1 MCCNAEGN
9 LAALFESTTDMIWS
23 VDRQGRLQA
32 YNLAFRKT
40 YWLTFHREP
49 QLGATMHQS
58 ITPEFERL
66 WESYYDRA
74 LYEGPFHVEYTM
86 LSGASV
92 QLSFHPIL
100 SEGEVSG
107 VSVFSKDIMQHKI
120 AHEIQRHL
128 SEVIESSDNAVWTCT
143 PSGMIFTWNRGATT
157 IFGYGSEEAIGRPM
171 AQIVAGARP
180 SNWLEELLG
189 GHSISRLQ
197 MEGLHKNGAK
207 LTLSVSAWPVRN
219 TAGEISGLSL
229 VARDDGERLEAE
241 KTKALFASIVESS
254 EDAIFSVTPSGE
266 ILSWNA
272 SAERLF
278 GYTEAELM
286 GRHIRLLGSVGISAE
301 KEKTIF
307 ETVVAGHVVPV
318 FDTVF
323 MSKNGTPIDVSLSV
337 SPVRDA
343 QGRVSAIAGIVR
355 DITERKRL
363 LRSLTEAEKKYRTIF
378 DDALEGI
385 FQSTLSGQI
394 LTVNGA
400 AARMLGYASPQDL
413 IDNVR
418 DVKTDVWFDPKERLQ
433 YLRSMGVPSK
443 NTVHG
448 YECRL
453 KRKDGSAVWIAIHGR
468 LVRSEKGQPLY
479 HEGMIE
485 DISERVM
492 ATQTMKESE
501 MRFRSLFE
509 NSTMNLLLVEPDS
522 GMIVDA
528 NRAASNYYG
537 YPLKNLIG
545 APITLL
551 NTLTPE
557 QIREERR
564 RALLEERNFFRF
576 QHRLASGELRDVH
589 VYSSPVHI
597 GGKLILYS
605 IVFDMTDQVRAE
617 RELKE
622 KAQLLEEAQRIGGAG
637 SYIYDVATACWS
649 SSLVMNEIC
658 GIDASY
664 ERTLEGWLQL
674 IHPEQRKEMEHYLLQ
689 EVIAR
694 RGSFDKEYRI
704 LRKNDGCERWVI
716 EKGRLEYDEQGQPI
730 RLYGTIKDITESKR
744 ADTALRASELRYRR
758 TFQTSI
764 DAIALSRLEDG
775 VMIDVNG
782 AYTEMT
788 GYTREESL
796 GRNAEELFLAVDPE
810 DRKKIRAMMIAEGV
824 CRNYQVQY
832 RRKNG
837 EHGWGLLSASL
848 IEIDGRQCALS
859 ITRNI
864 TEERVAAQKLFEA
877 QEALRISEERYRTVF
892 HASMDCIAIARL
904 SDQVIIDINRAYLNL
919 LGFAEDEVLGNT
931 AEGLNLWDD
940 ANDRA
945 MMQARQEQ
953 ESAFRD
959 TRVRL
964 RKKNGQLIWVLISA
978 STIEV
983 DHVPCVL
990 TILRDVSEAKVA
1002 EDKIW
1007 NLAFYDSLTQL
1018 PNRRLLMDRLR
1029 QMLARGMR
1037 SYHMHALLFIDLDN
1051 FKSLNDTYGH
1061 QKGDALLGEV
1071 AQRLVG
1077 CVRASD
1083 TVARLGGDEFVILL
1097 DYLDADHKVA
1107 ARQAEGVASKI
1118 LSAIEKPFMLSGR
1131 EYFSSSSIGITLFD
1145 GLKENTSELLQQ
1157 ADIAMY
1163 QAKSAGRNT
1172 LRFFAPELQAAVQ
1185 TRAALED
1192 EIRAA
1197 LRDKQF
1203 YLEFQP
1209 QVDSR
1214 GLIGSEVLLR
1224 WMHPQRGLLM
1234 PGTFIPVAEES
1245 GLIIPLGA
1253 WTLESA
1259 CQQIYLWSNTE
1270 PFLRLPVAVN
1280 ISARQF
1286 RQPDFIEH
1294 LFAILDRT
1302 EADPRLLK
1310 LELTES
1316 MLLDDIDEM
1325 SAKMH
1330 EIKKRGVQ
1338 FSLDDF
1344 GTGYSSLSYLKRLPF
1359 DQLKIDRA
1367 FVRDLL
1373 DDFGSRA
1380 IAQTI
1385 ISLGHAL
1392 GLNVI
1397 AEGIETCEQRDLL
1410 LELGCSVF
1418 QGHFF
1423 GRPQPL
1429 AEFEQQWRDP
1439 RQRAHMQ
1446 QDIMRRC

>member
-1 MCCNAEGN
+1 MCCNAEAN

-23 VDRQGRLQA
+23 VDRQMRLQA
-32 YNLAFRKT
+32 YNPAFRKT
-40 YWLTFHREP
+40 YWLSFHREP

-66 WESYYDRA
+66 WESYYERA
-74 LYEGPFHVEYTM
+74 LREGPFRIEYT
-86 LSGASV
+86 LFSGASV

-100 SEGEVSG
+100 SDGEVSG
-107 VSVFSKDIMQHKI
+107 VSVFSKDIMQRKI
-120 AHEIQRHL
+120 AHEMQRHL
-128 SEVIESSDNAVWTCT
+128 SEVIESSEDAIWTCT
-143 PSGMIFTWNRGATT
+143 PSGMIFTWNRGATA
-157 IFGYGSEEAIGRPM
+157 IFGYGSEEAIGKPM
-171 AQIVAGARP
+171 AQMVAGARP
-180 SNWLEELLG
+180 SNWLEKLLG

-197 MEGLHKNGAK
+197 MEGLHKNGTR
-207 LTLSVSAWPVRN
+207 LPLSVTAWPVRN

-229 VARDDGERLEAE
+229 VARDEGERIEAE
-241 KTKALFASIVESS
+241 KTKALLASIVESS
-254 EDAIFSVTPSGE
+254 EDAIYSVTPVGE

-278 GYTEAELM
+278 GYTRSELV
-286 GRHIRLLGSVGISAE
+286 GKHIRLLGSAGVSAE
-301 KEKTIF
+301 KEKRIVETIA
-307 ETVVAGHVVPV
+307 AGRAVPV
-318 FDTVF
+318 FDTIF
-323 MSKNGTPIDVSLSV
+323 QSKNGTPIDVSLSI

-343 QGRVSAIAGIVR
+343 QGRVIAAAGIAR

-394 LTVNGA
+394 LTVNRA

-418 DVKTDVWFDPKERLQ
+418 DVKTDVWFDPKERLR
-433 YLRSMGVPSK
+433 YLRNMRTPNKDV
-443 NTVHG
+443 VHG
-448 YECRL
+448 YECRF
-453 KRKDGSAVWIAIHGR
+453 KRKDGSVVWIAIHGR
-468 LVRSEKGQPLY
+468 LVRSEKGRPLY

-485 DISERVM
+485 DITERVM
-492 ATQTMKESE
+492 ATQAMKESE

-509 NSTMNLLLVEPDS
+509 NSLMNLLLVEPDG

-528 NRAASNYYG
+528 NRAAANYYG

-605 IVFDMTDQVRAE
+605 IVFDVTEQVRAE

-622 KAQLLEEAQRIGGAG
+622 KAQLLEEAQRIGGTG
-637 SYIYDVATACWS
+637 SYIYDVATTRWS
-649 SSLVMNEIC
+649 SSLVMDEIC
-658 GIDASY
+658 GIDAGY
-664 ERTLEGWLQL
+664 ERNLEGWLQL
-674 IHPEQRKEMEHYLLQ
+674 IHPEQRKEIEHYLLP
-689 EVIAR
+689 EVIG
-694 RGSFDKEYRI
+694 RGESFDREYRI

-716 EKGRLEYDEQGQPI
+716 EKGRLERDEQGRPML
-730 RLYGTIKDITESKR
+730 LYGTIKDITESKR
-744 ADTALRASELRYRR
+744 ADMALRASELRYR
-758 TFQTSI
+758 TIFLTSI
-764 DAIALSRLEDG
+764 DSIGINRLEDG
-775 VMIDVNG
+775 VTIDVNR

-796 GRNAEELFLAVDPE
+796 GKSAEELSLLIDSE
-810 DRKKIRAMMIAEGV
+810 DREKIRAMMAAEGV
-824 CRNYQVQY
+824 CRNYQIQY
-832 RRKNG
+832 RKKNG
-837 EHGWGLLSASL
+837 EYGWGLLSASL
-848 IEIDGRQCALS
+848 IELDGVQCTLS

-892 HASMDCIAIARL
+892 QASLDCIAIARL
-904 SDQVIIDINRAYLNL
+904 SDQVIIDVNRAYLDL
-919 LGFAEDEVLGNT
+919 LGFTAEEVLGNT
-931 AEGLNLWDD
+931 VEGLNLWVDPR
-940 ANDRA
+940 DRE
-945 MMQARQEQ
+945 MMRARGEQ
-953 ESAFRD
+953 EGTFRD

-964 RKKNGQLIWVLISA
+964 RKKNGQLIWVLVSA

-983 DHVPCVL
+983 DHTPCML
-990 TILRDVSEAKVA
+990 AILRDVSEAKAA

-1018 PNRRLLMDRLR
+1018 PNRRLLLDRLR
-1029 QMLARGMR
+1029 QMLASGMR

-1097 DYLDADHKVA
+1097 DYLDADHQAA
-1107 ARQAEGVASKI
+1107 ARQAEGVALKI
-1118 LSAIEKPFMLSGR
+1118 LAAIEKPFTLNGR

-1192 EIRAA
+1192 EIRTA
-1197 LRDKQF
+1197 LRARQF

-1214 GLIGSEVLLR
+1214 GLVGSEILLR
-1224 WMHPQRGLLM
+1224 WLHPQRGLLM

-1259 CQQIYLWSNTE
+1259 CQQIRLWSSTE
-1270 PFLRLPVAVN
+1270 PCLRFPLAVN

-1286 RQPDFIEH
+1286 RQPDFIEQ

-1302 EADPRLLK
+1302 EADPTLLK

-1316 MLLDDIDEM
+1316 MLLDDVDAM

-1330 EIKKRGVQ
+1330 EIKKRGVR

-1367 FVRDLL
+1367 FVHDLL

-1392 GLNVI
+1392 GLDVI

-1418 QGHFF
+1418 QGYFF

-1429 AEFEQQWRDP
+1429 AEFERQWRDP
-1439 RQRAHMQ
+1439 LQRERTQ
-1446 QDIMRRC
+1446 QEIMRRC